1 MNTKPDIVV
10 RLCDPWLDISTAP
23 KDGTPIQA
31 EIPGHGSDN
40 IIAWSFGLADAN
52 AEICGGWHFIGDKE
66 PPDDWTDGVCWA
78 VNADGRKSTEPT
90 LGNYHHHRE
99 AVMAHEPKRKKARP
113 RWRPETGRAII

>member
-1 MNTKPDIVV
+1 MGMFGMGDKAMTNDTDIVV

-90 LGNYHHHRE
+90 
-99 AVMAHEPKRKKARP
+99 
-113 RWRPETGRAII
+113 RWKLPPPQGGSDGT